1 MMTRILSLRPASGAR
16 ATLAGMLLAGTI
28 AVSVFHSETRA
39 ESSRQAAAP
48 AQPDT
53 RPAAPSVPPAHTP
66 IDVPGGAPA
75 PQSGKANPPDSAELS
90 GSPVLGAMAHELKR
104 SMDSLRIKGRP
115 RPYFLS
121 YTVWDVESSH
131 MQASLGACEM
141 VDADREHMADV
152 DLRVGDYRQDNTNF
166 SGGIVFG
173 PRLRLPLPQDNDTN
187 LIRAALWAATD
198 AKYKVAVENLA
209 QKRAFLANHNR
220 GDSLPDFSKQKVLSH
235 YRAEPRTPPD
245 TARLRSLGVSLSG
258 WLGGFPWL
266 LESRVGYQYYYTT
279 FYYVDSEGARQIE
292 TVKEHTLLVSLFT
305 QAKDGTPMWD
315 YLRMSTRDPLPL
327 GEGPTALG
335 ALQDSLRPMLKRLD
349 YLRTAAPVANYRGPV
364 LFTGHA
370 AGELLT
376 KALLTPQAHLR
387 EAIGAMSEP
396 NFMVSL
402 RGRKLFPGDITV
414 TDSPSMAAYAGRAL
428 FGHYEVDHQGQ
439 PARDIVLVENGR
451 VKYFLLGKAPVLK
464 GNGSGSNGHWRY
476 GGGFPGVTQ
485 LRSAKPTADSA
496 LRSQLASM
504 GADEGTGYGLIVGK
518 LADDDA
524 LKLLRHPLAGQLA
537 ATDALDGRGSFSL
550 TPPCELDMLDSRTG
564 KVTPVRGL
572 SFPALDTKSLR
583 DIAAVGDKPWLHEPL
598 AAYSVLCPSL
608 LFTLLD
614 LKGAR
619 SNQPHPPYFP

>member
-1 MMTRILSLRPASGAR
+1 MK
-16 ATLAGMLLAGTI
+16 TLLLAAAAI
-28 AVSVFHSETRA
+28 AAFAAPAPLRA
-39 ESSRQAAAP
+39 QAGRPAAAP
-48 AQPDT
+48 AQPDS
-53 RPAAPSVPPAHTP
+53 RPAAPSLPPPHTP
-66 IDVPGGAPA
+66 IDVPGAPVSR
-75 PQSGKANPPDSAELS
+75 SGNANPPDSATLS
-90 GSPVLGAMAHELKR
+90 GSPVLSAMAHELKR

-115 RPYFLS
+115 RPYFIS

-131 MQASLGACEM
+131 MQASLGSCEL
-141 VDADREHMADV
+141 VDADQEHIADV

-209 QKRAFLANHNR
+209 QKRAFLSNHNR
-220 GDSLPDFSKQKVLSH
+220 GDSLPDFSKQKVLRH

-245 TARLRSLGVSLSG
+245 TAKLRALGVALSG

-266 LESRVGYQYYYTT
+266 LESRVGYQYYFTT

-305 QAKDGTPMWD
+305 QAKDGAPMWD
-315 YLRMSTRDPLPL
+315 YLRMATRDPLPL
-327 GEGPTALG
+327 GEGPTALS
-335 ALQDSLRPMLKRLD
+335 ALQDSLRPMLKRLER
-349 YLRTAAPVANYRGPV
+349 LRTADPVANYRGPV
-364 LFTGHA
+364 LFSGQA
-370 AGELLT
+370 AGGLLT
-376 KALLTPQAHLR
+376 KALLAPQARLR
-387 EAIGAMSEP
+387 ESIGTMSEP

-402 RGRKLFPGDITV
+402 AGRKLFPGDITV
-414 TDSPSMAAYAGRAL
+414 TDSPSLRAYEGRSL
-428 FGHYEVDHQGQ
+428 FGHYEVDQQGQ

-451 VKYFLLGKAPVLK
+451 VKEFLLGKAPIRKAK
-464 GNGSGSNGHWRY
+464 GYESNGHWRY
-476 GGGFPGVTQ
+476 GGGFPGVVL
-485 LRSAKPTADSA
+485 LRSSRPAPDSA
-496 LRSQLASM
+496 LRSQLASL
-504 GADEGTGYGLIVGK
+504 GADEGTGYGLIVSK

-550 TPPCELDMLDSRTG
+550 TPPCEVDMLDSRTG

-583 DIAAVGDKPWLHEPL
+583 DIVAVGDRPWLHEPL

-608 LFTLLD
+608 LFSLLD

>member
-1 MMTRILSLRPASGAR
+1 MSALRSLLSAA
-16 ATLAGMLLAGTI
+16 AAFAILAGPAL
-28 AVSVFHSETRA
+28 SRA
-39 ESSRQAAAP
+39 EADRHVAAP
-48 AQPDT
+48 AQPEP
-53 RPAAPSVPPAHTP
+53 RQPSPALPPPHTP
-66 IDVPGGAPA
+66 IDVPGQPESR
-75 PQSGKANPPDSAELS
+75 SGKANPPDSAELS
-90 GSPVLGAMAHELKR
+90 GSPVLSAMAHELQR

-115 RPYFLS
+115 RPYFIS

-131 MQASLGACEM
+131 MQASLGSCELS
-141 VDADREHMADV
+141 DADQEHIADV

-209 QKRAFLANHNR
+209 QKKAFLANHNR
-220 GDSLPDFSKQKVLSH
+220 SESLPDFSRQKVFRH
-235 YRAEPRTPPD
+235 FRAEPRTPPD
-245 TARLRSLGVSLSG
+245 TAKTRALGVALSG
-258 WLGGFPWL
+258 WLGGYPWL

-305 QAKDGTPMWD
+305 QAKDGAPLWD
-315 YLRMSTRDPLPL
+315 YLRIATRDPMAP
-327 GEGPTALG
+327 GEGPVSLA
-335 ALQDSLRPMLKRLD
+335 ALQDSLRPMLARLER
-349 YLRTAAPVANYRGPV
+349 LRTSEPMAYYRGPA
-364 LFTGHA
+364 LFSGHA

-376 KALLTPQAHLR
+376 KALLTPQARLR
-387 EAIGAMSEP
+387 EAIGTMSEP

-402 RGRKLFPGDITV
+402 SGRKLFPGDITV
-414 TDSPSMAAYAGRAL
+414 TDTPSMRAYAGRAL

-439 PARDIVLVENGR
+439 PARDIVLVQDGR
-451 VKYFLLGKAPVLK
+451 VKDFLSGKAPILK
-464 GNGSGSNGHWRY
+464 AKGFESNGHWRY
-476 GGGFPGVTQ
+476 GGGFPGVAQ
-485 LRSAKPTADSA
+485 LRSSRPSPDSS
-496 LRSQLASM
+496 LRSRLAAM
-504 GADEGTGYGLIVGK
+504 GADEGTGYGLIISK

-524 LKLLRHPLAGQLA
+524 LKLLRHPLAGSLA

-550 TPPCELDMLDSRTG
+550 TPPCEVDMLDSRTG

-583 DIAAVGDKPWLHEPL
+583 DIAAVGDKPWLHEPM

-608 LFTLLD
+608 LFSLLD
-614 LKGAR
+614 LKGSR
-619 SNQPHPPYFP
+619 SNQPHPPYIP